1 MSNSKN
7 LKPLLFLF
15 ILGVAL
21 LIGAYFAP
29 IDSQDSEGL
38 LRFFGRFHVL
48 LLHFPVTLLL
58 LAPILSLTT
67 KLKRFEHLKPAIRP
81 IWWLGAISAV
91 ATVSMG
97 LLLASNEGFAF
108 TEVQQHMIAGVSV
121 ALLALY
127 CTGLITF
134 GSTTFLGKA
143 HYATASALLTVTIFI
158 AAHEGGN
165 LVHGD
170 TYLTRYS
177 PEPFRTWLSPEEQK
191 LDISQVDDTHYVETV
206 RPLLQNYCFG
216 CHGPDTQKANVRLDI
231 LNPDFINGAD
241 AEHWHAAL
249 DMINTAEM
257 PPKKKKQPTGEERRI
272 IVDWMTQGI
281 QLAKAAK
288 QGESKQVLRR
298 LTKEQYTNTLQDLL
312 GIEVNFGRELPNDP
326 LSSIGFSNSGELLQS
341 STLHLE
347 TFEKIARDA
356 LGKVIVGPEKPK
368 VHHYRMR
375 FGDDI
380 GQQENN
386 TLSVGYMDKAVPAE
400 DFYVEILDEQGQ
412 PTKDTNGIKK
422 YFSGSMRG
430 SDTKRFLI
438 QEKGIDL
445 YSATP
450 HQEVIEAGK
459 YGTWNGPSPNLSM
472 QIKDQFPS
480 TGDFIVRVKASASPG
495 FNKAM
500 NSIAALNNQTPL
512 AKLNDDGAPIID
524 KNSQA
529 QSDTSKITKK
539 TGIEPS
545 KEKPRFYI
553 KSAQAEDVLVQSKL
567 LLKSNGGSFYQI
579 DLVHPELASGNTAEL
594 NIKVDNLPEFST
606 TLSPSGK
613 AKVGEPVVSS
623 IASAYLSKINHK
635 ITIKAKADFPG
646 YSDIVVTQLDKDH
659 LVAKNHPDKS
669 FKNLVSNQTQPILL
683 PYLGTRTDDGM
694 DYRNFAPGAKVSGQ
708 NQLYTFKG
716 RLENL
721 PIPTH
726 GTKGD
731 HITSSSLKVGVWNDD
746 KIKSADQLG
755 SSMNIDYI
763 EFEAPYF
770 EQWPTARHKNIF
782 FDTAEKDKEY
792 AKQVITKFAERAF
805 RRPVTEDEVAP
816 FIGLWQELQPE
827 FDTFEEGVQE
837 ALVAIL
843 CSPRFLYL
851 VEPKAEQHVAQADS
865 SQSWLTSL
873 SDLFSVGEAHASENT
888 SQAIDQFSLA
898 SRLSYFLWNTA
909 PDQELLN
916 LAKNGELT
924 NQITDQL
931 SRMISDDKKLQH
943 FIQIFAA
950 QWLRLDRQ
958 QGQTVD
964 IATFPDY
971 TRFVKQ
977 DMKLETE
984 QFIQYLIQQD
994 KTVLNIIDSD
1004 FAMLNQN
1011 LAEFYGI
1018 DNVIGPDF
1026 RPVKLPAEQARGGLL
1041 SQGAFLT
1048 GHADG
1053 THSHPVKR
1061 AVWVKSKI
1069 LGDEPPPPPPNVPD
1083 LDPDTPGFDK
1093 LTLKQ
1098 QLELHRDKDSCRD
1111 CHAKIDPYG
1120 VVFEHFDAVGRYR
1133 DDYKG
1138 LPIDATSILPDGTAI
1153 NGMLEIKQYLLKEEA
1168 DKVALSVIKHLFSYA
1183 LGREVS
1189 YRDDAELEDI
1199 LQQVKANDYRMQ
1211 SLLLA
1216 IVNSPSFNQI

>member
-1 MSNSKN
+1 MSNTRN
-7 LKPLLFLF
+7 IKPFIFLLIIGL
-15 ILGVAL
+15 AL
-21 LIGAYFAP
+21 LTGAYFAP
-29 IDSQDSEGL
+29 IDSEAGDGI

-58 LAPILSLTT
+58 LAPILSFAT
-67 KLKRFEHLKPAIRP
+67 KLKRFEQLRPAIRP
-81 IWWLGAISAV
+81 IWWLGALSAV

-108 TEVQQHMIAGVSV
+108 NEVQQHMIAGICV

-134 GSTTFLGKA
+134 GSTSFLGKA
-143 HYATASALLTVTIFI
+143 HYATASALLTVTIFF

-165 LVHGD
+165 LVHGN

-177 PEPFRTWLSPEEQK
+177 PEPFRTWLSPAEQK
-191 LDISQVDDTHYVETV
+191 LDMAQVDDTHYIETV
-206 RPLLQNYCFG
+206 RPLLESYCFD

-231 LNPDFINGAD
+231 LNPDFIKGSD

-257 PPKKKKQPTGEERRI
+257 PPKKKKQPSADERRI

-288 QGESKQVLRR
+288 KGESKQVLRR

-312 GIEVNFGRELPNDP
+312 GIEVNFGRELPDDP
-326 LSSIGFSNSGELLQS
+326 LSDIGFSNSGELLQS

-356 LGKVIVGPEKPK
+356 LDKVIVGAEKPK
-368 VHHYRMR
+368 VHHYRMS
-375 FGDDI
+375 FGQNI
-380 GQQENN
+380 GANQNN
-386 TLSVGYMDKAVPAE
+386 TASQGYMDVVVPVNN
-400 DFYVEILDEQGQ
+400 FYVEILDEQGK
-412 PTKDTNGIKK
+412 PTEDTDGIKK
-422 YFSGSMRG
+422 YFSASMRG
-430 SDTKRFLI
+430 SAENRFLT
-438 QEKGIDL
+438 QDQGIDL
-445 YSATP
+445 YSAQP

-459 YGTWNGPSPNLSM
+459 YGTWNGPSPNLAM

-480 TGDFIVRVKASASPG
+480 TGDFVVRVKASAAKG
-495 FNKAM
+495 FDKVQP
-500 NSIAALNNQTPL
+500 SAATLHQQTPL
-512 AKLNDDGAPIID
+512 VTLN
-524 KNSQA
+524 KNGEPNINKKQ
-529 QSDTSKITKK
+529 QVRLDTSSVLEQKGLT
-539 TGIEPS
+539 PS
-545 KEKPRFYI
+545 ATHPRF
-553 KSAQAEDVLVQSKL
+553 LVKNEKANNVMVKSKL
-567 LLKSNGGSFYQI
+567 SLISSSYGFYQI
-579 DLVHPELASGNTAEL
+579 DLVHLGIPAEQKVDL
-594 NIKVDNLPEFST
+594 EIKVDNLPTFT
-606 TLSPSGK
+606 TSLTPSSHD
-613 AKVGEPVVSS
+613 KVGEPVVSS
-623 IASAYLSKINHK
+623 IASVYVDKIPHR
-635 ITIKAKADFPG
+635 IQIKGADNFPG
-646 YSDIVVTQLDKDH
+646 YSDIVVTQLDENH
-659 LVAKNHPDKS
+659 IVAKNHPVKF
-669 FKNLVSNQTQPILL
+669 FKNTVSNQTQGVLL

-694 DYRNFAPGAKVSGQ
+694 DYRNFAKGVEVKGQ
-708 NQLYTFKG
+708 DQVYTFKG

-726 GTKGD
+726 GTMGD
-731 HITSSSLKVGVWNDD
+731 NITSSSLKVGVWNDD
-746 KIKSADQLG
+746 KIKSNDQLG
-755 SSMNIDYI
+755 SAINVEYI

-770 EQWPTARHKNIF
+770 EQWPTATHKKIF
-782 FDTAEKDKEY
+782 FDTAKKDEKY
-792 AKQVITKFAERAF
+792 AKEVITQFAERAF
-805 RRPVTEDEVAP
+805 RRPVSEDEIAP
-816 FIGLWQELQPE
+816 YIDLWQALKPE
-827 FDTFEEGVQE
+827 FSNFEDGVKE
-837 ALVAIL
+837 ALVAVL

-851 VEPKAEQHVAQADS
+851 VEPQAEQQLAQENG
-865 SQSWLTSL
+865 TNSL
-873 SDLFSVGEAHASENT
+873 LDNIASLFSVDEAHASENT
-888 SQAIDQFSLA
+888 SGSIDQFSLA

-909 PDQELLN
+909 PDEELIE
-916 LAKNGELT
+916 LAKKGELT
-924 NQITDQL
+924 NQVQQQL
-931 SRMISDDKKLQH
+931 SRMIANDEKLQH
-943 FIQIFAA
+943 FIEIFAS

-964 IATFPDY
+964 VATYPDY
-971 TRFVKQ
+971 TRFVKS

-984 QFIQYLIQQD
+984 QFLQHLIQND
-994 KTVLNIIDSD
+994 KNVLNVIDSD

-1011 LAEFYGI
+1011 LAEFYGVP
-1018 DNVIGPDF
+1018 NVVGPEF
-1026 RPVKLPAEQARGGLL
+1026 RAVKLPADQPRGGLL

-1053 THSHPVKR
+1053 VHSHPVKR
-1061 AVWVKSKI
+1061 AVWVKAKI
-1069 LGDEPPPPPPNVPD
+1069 LGDEPPPPPPNVPE
-1083 LDPDTPGFDK
+1083 LDPETPGFEK

-1133 DDYKG
+1133 ADYKG

-1153 NGMLEIKQYLLKEEA
+1153 DGMREIKQYLLKEES

-1216 IVNSPSFNQI
+1216 IINSPSFNQI